1 MSENTLVSIIIV
13 TYNSE
18 QYIVNCLSSIF
29 NSVLDITF
37 EVIIADNH
45 SMDYTKKIV
54 KDNYGDIVFIEN
66 SENLGFAKAN
76 NQALRVAKGKYIFLL
91 NPDTE
96 VSKNALEKFYNYM
109 ENESDQNVWCVGGQ
123 LIDEFGQPSKSYGRF
138 PNIFDVIFEQS
149 GLKGL
154 AIKFSGENRLMQK
167 RWIDKSKPV
176 PFVMGC
182 SMFLKKKV
190 LEEIGYFNE
199 LFFLN
204 YEEVELCWRA
214 KQKGFNSIVLPEVI
228 IKHYSGKSFVSLQEY
243 LNQLWVGQIIFFKL
257 TRSRVHF
264 NLIKAIHLFGAL
276 LRYGLKRDNK
286 YLYHMK
292 KLYEV

>member
-1 MSENTLVSIIIV
+1 MSYNTLVSIIIV

-37 EVIIADNH
+37 EVIIADNN

-54 KDNYGDIVFIEN
+54 KDNYADIVLIEN

-76 NQALRVAKGKYIFLL
+76 NQALKVAKGKYIFLL

-96 VSKNALEKFYNYM
+96 VSKNALDKFYNYM
-109 ENESDQNVWCVGGQ
+109 ENESNQNIWCIGGQ
-123 LIDEFGQPSKSYGRF
+123 LVDEFGQPSKSYGRF
-138 PNIFDVIFEQS
+138 PNIFDIIFEQS

-154 AIKFSGENRLMQK
+154 VLKFLGGGFFSRNQWIGE
-167 RWIDKSKPV
+167 SKQV

-182 SMFLKKKV
+182 NMFIKKEV
-190 LEEIGYFNE
+190 LEKIGYFNE

-214 KQKGFNSIVLPEVI
+214 KQKCFKSMVVPEVI
-228 IKHYSGKSFVSLQEY
+228 IKHYSGKSFAGLQEY
-243 LNQLWVGQIIFFKL
+243 LNQLWLGQIIFFKL
-257 TRSRVHF
+257 TGSKIHF
-264 NLIKAIHLFGAL
+264 KLIKAIHLFGAL